1 MGWRLLSRVTPK
13 GNKKD
18 NKEKDN
24 KTLQLFIF
32 SSQCQAFQES
42 LMPAYRFTVP
52 QAQGAKGQLTL
63 LGSFREGLRRRD
75 RPTGWQQGP
84 AKASLLSS

>member
-1 MGWRLLSRVTPK
+1 MLSRVTPK

-32 SSQCQAFQES
+32 SLQRQAFQEG
-42 LMPAYRFTVP
+42 LTFAYRFTIP

-63 LGSFREGLRRRD
+63 FGSSRERLCSRD
-75 RPTGWQQGP
+75 RPTRYQRGL
-84 AKASLLSS
+84 AKASLPSS

>member
-1 MGWRLLSRVTPK
+1 VTPNS
-13 GNKKD
+13 NKKD

-32 SSQCQAFQES
+32 SPQHQALQEG
-42 LMPAYRFTVP
+42 LIFAYRFTVL

-63 LGSFREGLRRRD
+63 LGSSCEGLRHRD
-75 RPTGWQQGP
+75 RPPRWQRGP
-84 AKASLLSS
+84 AKAALPLS

>member
-24 KTLQLFIF
+24 KTLQLFLF
-32 SSQCQAFQES
+32 SLQCQAFQEG
-42 LMPAYRFTVP
+42 LMLAYRFTVL
-52 QAQGAKGQLTL
+52 QAQGAKGQLTS
-63 LGSFREGLRRRD
+63 LGSYHEGLHSSD
-75 RPTGWQQGP
+75 QH
-84 AKASLLSS
+84 SLAVRTN